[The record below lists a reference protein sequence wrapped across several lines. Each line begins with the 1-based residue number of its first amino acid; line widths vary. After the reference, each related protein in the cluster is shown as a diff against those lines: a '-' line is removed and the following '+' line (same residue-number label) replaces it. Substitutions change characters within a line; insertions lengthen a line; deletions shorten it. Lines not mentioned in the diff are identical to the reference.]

1 MKDLLQ
7 SLLYEVLR
15 QCHEL
20 IYHVY
25 PDLEGMHYQSDYE
38 PWSFA
43 ELQEAVEL
51 LRQQNVSARF
61 CFFIDGLDEYDAES
75 VEGTHAQLINSL
87 KALAQSHGIESCV
100 SSRPWSIFMDAFGG
114 TPERMLAL
122 EDLNRDAIHSYVS
135 NTFAG
140 NQHFMELKSQDN
152 CYQELIAEIVEKA
165 QGMFLWVFLVVRSL
179 EKGLES
185 SDRIIDLQRR
195 LRLFPQDLKQSF
207 RQILGSVDEVYQ
219 KQTAELFKMMLD
231 TPLPISLMTLSVA
244 DEEDIDF
251 SLKTQTPLEIHAIR
265 KRQEIVRRRIDA
277 HCKGLVEVAKLPTR
291 YCSDGSHYFVSTKVE
306 FLSRTVRDFLKN
318 KEMEDFF
325 ECFTQDF
332 NPHLVLLTS
341 FWAN

>member
-1 MKDLLQ
+1 
-7 SLLYEVLR
+7 
-15 QCHEL
+15 
-20 IYHVY
+20 
-25 PDLEGMHYQSDYE
+25 MHYQSDYE